1 MHSIVDRGSNGPGS
15 GSRSMVQD
23 LRRRNQEE
31 EEEDEDESSE
41 DSGLIR
47 IDRLDAYK
55 FLGITSKT
63 MNLLN

>member
-31 EEEDEDESSE
+31 EEDEDESSE

-47 IDRLDAYK
+47 IDHFDTYK

-63 MNLLN
+63 KN